1 MQRIFLIGYMGAGKT
16 TIGKKLA
23 TQLNLE
29 FVDLDRFIEK
39 RYNKTISQ
47 IFSEKGET
55 QFRDIE
61 MNLLNE
67 IADFEN
73 VVISTGGGAPCFH
86 NNMQRMNEAGITI
99 YLKVSIEELSRRLE
113 HCKNTRPLL
122 KNKSAD
128 ELKKFVAE
136 VLPEREI
143 FYNQASIIF
152 EAEKMETHADSQNTA
167 NQLIERIDT
176 LRGIL

>member
-39 RYNKTISQ
+39 RYNKSISQ
-47 IFSEKGET
+47 IFFEKGET
-55 QFRDIE
+55 QFRAIE

-86 NNMQRMNEAGITI
+86 NNMQRMNETGITI

-113 HCKNTRPLL
+113 YCKNSRPLL

-136 VLPEREI
+136 NLSERER
-143 FYNQASIIF
+143 FYNQASIVF
-152 EAEKMETHADSQNTA
+152 EAEKMATHADSQNTV

-176 LRGIL
+176 FNR